1 MTAGSIPNSCN
12 FFFQRM
18 AVCDSEDSQK
28 KMNAVVLQD
37 YKRWSGQIYV
47 IPVQKCQNAK
57 IDDNFVFVLRVYSRC
72 IDEQCT
78 WWCGLSDTENEGS
91 WVNVNTKEVP
101 TF

>member
-1 MTAGSIPNSCN
+1 
-12 FFFQRM
+12 M

-47 IPVQKCQNAK
+47 IPVQKCRAK
-57 IDDNFVFVLRVYSRC
+57 IDDKFVIMLRVYLRC

-101 TF
+101 TVPI